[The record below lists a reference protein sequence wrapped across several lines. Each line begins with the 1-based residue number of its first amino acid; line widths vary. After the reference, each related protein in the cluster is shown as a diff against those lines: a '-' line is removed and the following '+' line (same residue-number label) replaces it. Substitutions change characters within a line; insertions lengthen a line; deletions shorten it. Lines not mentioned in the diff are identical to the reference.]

1 MGVIGGRLGYRLSR
15 LLAESGYAVEHFE
28 AVPIRNLRLLAAAPT
43 HGFLTV
49 IIRCRLSAV

>member
-28 AVPIRNLRLLAAAPT
+28 AVPIRKLRRPAAGPT
-43 HGFLTV
+43 HELLTA
-49 IIRCRLSAV
+49 IIRCRLSAI